1 MYKYGYA
8 ERLLVYTHQP
18 FGLEGVVVTVRASG
32 RASAKFAEPISL

>member
-8 ERLLVYTHQP
+8 ERLLVLP
-18 FGLEGVVVTVRASG
+18 IRVIVVTVRVSG